1 MHLCTGPLYH
11 AAPLAFSLAI
21 PLAYGV
27 GVVVMEEWDAD
38 PTRSS

>member
-27 GVVVMEEWDAD
+27 GVVVMESLGRDA
-38 PTRSS
+38 TRSR